1 MCVADDNSGRF
12 YSVCTRHELK
22 VPASV
27 LCEDPSSAEALLGA
41 SPRKA
46 AALVAFLPLAAAA
59 LLMTGTFGLALATG
73 GQDTGQ
79 TSAVERNRV
88 FGRSGC
94 NQSSRNRAAGK
105 FRTAALTPLSMICA
119 SMCCR
124 QCRVL
129 SSQTN

>member
-1 MCVADDNSGRF
+1 MN
-12 YSVCTRHELK
+12 
-22 VPASV
+22 
-27 LCEDPSSAEALLGA
+27 LLGA

-46 AALVAFLPLAAAA
+46 AALIAFLPLAAAA

-94 NQSSRNRAAGK
+94 NQPSRSRAAGK
-105 FRTAALTPLSMICA
+105 FRAAALSMIC
-119 SMCCR
+119 SRWC
-124 QCRVL
+124 CRVL
-129 SSQTN
+129 SSQNRRADSQCAGR